1 MMANSALINQSPA
14 KLIPTPIEIA
24 ARYIGARETSRNQGP
39 EIALFWNDTG
49 YPQGDENRE
58 PWCAAFVCH
67 CLAEAARQGWRP
79 RVKALPCEAAVR
91 YFLDWC
97 RGRYGVEVWA
107 NDGRRLPQPG
117 DIAVFLPRLSHIGFV
132 ERVAGRT
139 LHTIEGNTD
148 DGGSREGDGV
158 HRRQRALSF
167 PGWFV
172 RFLSFA

>member
-1 MMANSALINQSPA
+1 MMSITQQTDVPA
-14 KLIPTPIEIA
+14 VKIAPTPLEIA
-24 ARYIGARETSRNQGP
+24 AGHVGVRETSRNQGP
-39 EIALFWNDTG
+39 EIVLFWNDTS
-49 YPQGDENRE
+49 YPAGDENRE
-58 PWCAAFVCH
+58 PWCAAFVCF

-79 RVKALPCEAAVR
+79 KVKALPHEAAVR

-97 RGRYGVEVWA
+97 RGRYGVEVWP
-107 NDGRRLPQPG
+107 NDGSRRPQAG
-117 DIAVFLPRLSHIGFV
+117 DIAVFLPRLSHIGFIEDV
-132 ERVAGRT
+132 SGRT

>member
-1 MMANSALINQSPA
+1 MTTKPMLIDGSLVR
-14 KLIPTPIEIA
+14 LIPTPIDIA
-24 ARYIGARETSRNQGP
+24 ARHVGARETSRNQGP
-39 EIALFWNDTG
+39 EIALFWNDTT
-49 YPQGDENRE
+49 YPRGNENRE
-58 PWCAAFVCH
+58 PWCSAFVCY

-79 RVKALPCEAAVR
+79 KVKTLPREAAVR

-107 NDGRRLPQPG
+107 NDGRRLPQAG

-132 ERVAGRT
+132 ENVSGRT
-139 LHTIEGNTD
+139 LGTIEGNTD
-148 DGGSREGDGV
+148 DGGGREGDGV